1 MSLLPAVVPAI
12 PEARSGVVP
21 ARLARKVGPLF
32 GVAWPDGPFG
42 SRTWVSDYG
51 RITLS
56 EIARGAPLPARGQA
70 SAADGDD
77 TFVSRF
83 AGPAH
88 QLPNEI
94 ANATLNRFGP
104 DTKAAV
110 VLTAANELLGP
121 VRDAITSVPEL
132 VDVDGLPAH
141 PALRLVAWAGL
152 VVEAF
157 RSQPALVA
165 AGIRARAIQRPLTL
179 LWDLPVAPCSAGV
192 PLTRCE
198 IGAPHGTVATSCPR
212 DLDVADATFRALEF
226 LDDSAAD
233 PLARARVHDLVVGQ
247 LLDRLLVAG
256 TNQDSSHL
264 WLSERTADGLAVEAL
279 VPAAGLIDRFARQT
293 LTLMGF
299 DPATL
304 DRPPPL
310 PRPPEPALLSGAP
323 LLTRRATVLAHLA
336 VLRQVHQSPSA
347 REAARADVLDR
358 LDAVLALVRRTL
370 PEGDPV
376 RALGTCRAALM
387 AVQVLRHDAGH
398 DITAAVSALRDAARH
413 CEDLSRTGLLDRG
426 AAAEILAASNVE
438 INAVRFTNAT
448 LPGAGLPAGE
458 ELDAEVR
465 DRWSRVLSLLEVAG
479 DPAADQPVRLAGLL
493 GYHLHNYA
501 AYLASHPT
509 DAADLAAAVRLFR
522 DVVIPARATFVARS
536 ASFEPLRRS
545 LHMGARA
552 TTALA
557 LIDPG
562 RSREWAALGREWIER
577 ALADEGTRRL
587 LAEPTEAGCRFAL
600 RAAPALLLAVELE
613 VPEAGPSD
621 VAEAEAMLDL
631 ARRWELRAVGPQ
643 RARHVRHPEIDDLE
657 ARIAVVRAKAA
668 VPSTG

>member
-12 PEARSGVVP
+12 PEARAGVVP

-56 EIARGAPLPARGQA
+56 EIARGAPLPARGQMPEA
-70 SAADGDD
+70 STDD
-77 TFVSRF
+77 MFVRRF
-83 AGPAH
+83 AAPAH
-88 QLPNEI
+88 PLPNEI

-110 VLTAANELLGP
+110 VLTAANELLVP
-121 VRDAITSVPEL
+121 VRDAIASVPPL
-132 VDVDGLPAH
+132 VDAAGRPVH
-141 PALRLVAWAGL
+141 PALRLVAWAAL

-179 LWDLPVAPCSAGV
+179 LWDLPVAPDAAGV
-192 PLTRCE
+192 LLTRCE
-198 IGAPHGTVATSCPR
+198 IGAPHGNAATSSPR
-212 DLDVADATFRALEF
+212 DLDVADATFRTLEF
-226 LDDSAAD
+226 PDDVAAD
-233 PLARARVHDLVVGQ
+233 PLARSRVHDLVVGQ

-264 WLSERTADGLAVEAL
+264 WLSERTTDGLVVEAL
-279 VPAAGLIDRFARQT
+279 VPAAGLVDRFARQT

-299 DPATL
+299 DPGML
-304 DRPPPL
+304 DQPPPL
-310 PRPPEPALLSGAP
+310 PRPPDPGLLAGAP
-323 LLTRRATVLAHLA
+323 LLSRRATVLAHLA
-336 VLRQVHQSPSA
+336 VLRQVHQSPPA

-358 LDAVLALVRRTL
+358 IDAVLELARRTL

-376 RALGTCRAALM
+376 RAVGACRAALM
-387 AVQVLRHDAGH
+387 AVQVLRHDAGQ
-398 DITAAVSALRDAARH
+398 DITAAVSALREAARH
-413 CEDLSRTGLLDRG
+413 CEDLSRTGVLDRG
-426 AAAEILAASNVE
+426 TAAEILAASNVE
-438 INAVRFTNAT
+438 INAVRFINAT
-448 LPGAGLPAGE
+448 LSGAGLPAAG

-465 DRWSRVLSLLEVAG
+465 ARWSRVLSLLEVAG
-479 DPAADQPVRLAGLL
+479 DPAGDQPVRLAGLL

-509 DAADLAAAVRLFR
+509 DTDDLAAAVRLFR

-557 LIDPG
+557 QIDPG
-562 RSREWAALGREWIER
+562 RSREWAALGREWIKR

-600 RAAPALLLAVELE
+600 RAAPALVLAAELD
-613 VPEAGPSD
+613 VPGAGPTD

-631 ARRWELRAVGPQ
+631 ARRWELRAVGPD
-643 RARHVRHPEIDDLE
+643 RARHVRHTEIDDLD

-668 VPSTG
+668 VSSPG